1 MRPMR
6 EQRWLCNKKLSSL
19 SLLRGRSHVQQVIL
33 LNITVEKGSKDVV
46 LVRGVASHCCGPGSI
61 PGLGVRCGL
70 SLLFAMVLAPQVFLR
85 ILQFSSLHKNKH
97 SKFPFYLQTMNKG
110 KPPCGQTTSSPSF
123 SSKSVM
129 RIRKEISEK
138 KLTIACC
145 GSCNFDFIA
154 RYSKRSPRHIKS
166 KLELHRRANVNF
178 FFR

>member
-1 MRPMR
+1 M
-6 EQRWLCNKKLSSL
+6 
-19 SLLRGRSHVQQVIL
+19 LRGRSHVQQVIL

-46 LVRGVASHCCGPGSI
+46 LVRGVAYHCCGPGSI

-70 SLLFAMVLAPQVFLR
+70 SLLFAMVLSPQVFLR

-123 SSKSVM
+123 SAKSVM

-154 RYSKRSPRHIKS
+154 QCSNRSPRHIKS
-166 KLELHRRANVNF
+166 KLELLRRANVNF